1 MIRRSGKMTPTI
13 DKDIYVSLLVE
24 FQPKV
29 ITTEEENERA
39 LAVVE
44 KLMAVKNRTPEQNA
58 LLDLLVILI
67 EKFEDEHY
75 QLNASTPLSILL
87 HLMEARDL
95 KQSDL
100 VGILGSKG
108 VTSEVI
114 NGKRSFSKAQA
125 KALGEFF
132 HISPAL
138 FLIAGDR

>member
-1 MIRRSGKMTPTI
+1 MTPTI
-13 DKDIYVSLLVE
+13 DKDTYASLLVE
-24 FQPKV
+24 FQPKI
-29 ITTEEENERA
+29 ITTEEENEKV

-58 LLDLLVILI
+58 LLDLLVTLI

-75 QLNASTPLSILL
+75 QLNASTPHSILL

-100 VGILGSKG
+100 VGVLGSKG
-108 VTSEVI
+108 VISEVV
-114 NGKRSFSKAQA
+114 NSKRSISKAQA

-132 HISPAL
+132 HVSHTL
-138 FLIAGDR
+138 FL